1 MIEDVLE
8 RFVVREHIV
17 PIFDMFPDYSLQG
30 ENAIVDIDMLLQDKQ
45 IMSLPND
52 AVDQVE
58 RLLNTIMEI
67 TAKDWVIIPMDSDKK
82 VIVGRVERYEHI
94 RYQGDRYVK
103 HFLVL
108 SNRRGEIQYEDLS
121 REFITELQKS
131 HHLDV
136 LSPEFYNFVQRVTPE
151 IFIEPPKQQAT
162 IDVAEEDSI
171 KEQIGIA
178 IQDID
183 KRPLQ
188 KLIDNQ
194 IITPQSFSATS
205 RQLDSVNKYR
215 KLHESKELLYDYLLS
230 HVIDLRKI
238 PCDNCDLKI
247 SGKWHEGENIE
258 LKAYELTDDKDH
270 SAWLIKISVV

>member
-108 SNRRGEIQYEDLS
+108 SNRRGEIHYEDLS
-121 REFITELQKS
+121 REFITELHKS

-136 LSPEFYNFVQRVTPE
+136 LSSEFYNFVQRVIPE
-151 IFIEPPKQQAT
+151 VFVEPPKQQAI
-162 IDVAEEDSI
+162 IDVAQEDD
-171 KEQIGIA
+171 IGSA
-178 IQDID
+178 MQDIS
-183 KRPLQ
+183 KKPLQ
-188 KLIDNQ
+188 KSIDNQ
-194 IITPQSFSATS
+194 IVTPQSFSATS

-247 SGKWHEGENIE
+247 AGKWHEGENIE
-258 LKAYELTDDKDH
+258 LKAYELTDDKNH